1 MPICLNV
8 YQVFS
13 MPIDHRLELPQWMVE
28 GLNTGRN
35 PHLDVEV
42 GALLI
47 LLISTVP
54 ISGAEDLPGG
64 VP

>member
-1 MPICLNV
+1 
-8 YQVFS
+8 
-13 MPIDHRLELPQWMVE
+13 MPIDYRLELPQWMVE

-42 GALLI
+42 GALLT
-47 LLISTVP
+47 LLIFLLLN